1 MFERFL
7 GFTFLKITNP
17 FLAMLSGGGRAT
29 GLLRDRWRDNTHK
42 PERESERKPQSAAPR
57 CEDRFS
63 RRWFLV
69 DLHRGP
75 INITAR
81 RRRQGFRYL
90 LAVSQ
95 KTIQY
100 RER

>member
-1 MFERFL
+1 MFERLL

-17 FLAMLSGGGRAT
+17 FLAMLSGGGRGAR
-29 GLLRDRWRDNTHK
+29 LLRDRRCDNTHK
-42 PERESERKPQSAAPR
+42 PERDSERKPQSAAII

-63 RRWFLV
+63 RQWFQV

-81 RRRQGFRYL
+81 RRRQAFRYL

-95 KTIQY
+95 KTSQR